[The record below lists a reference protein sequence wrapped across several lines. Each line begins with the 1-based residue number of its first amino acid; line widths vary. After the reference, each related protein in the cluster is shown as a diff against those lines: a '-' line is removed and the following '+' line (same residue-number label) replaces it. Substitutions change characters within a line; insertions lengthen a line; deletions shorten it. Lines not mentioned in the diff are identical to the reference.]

1 MLFNEMLVNTTI
13 KLLDANRVPALMGE
27 PGIGKSSFVEDVARR
42 TNTRCFTLPCNLLA
56 DKADLT
62 GARLVLDEKTGIWSQ
77 KFFPHSVISQA
88 INYAKGNPNE
98 QPILFLDEIN
108 RTTSDVT
115 SGTLTLVTLRRIG
128 DEDLPKNLRIIVAGN
143 DKGNVTALDDA
154 SVSRFAII
162 NVAPDASTL
171 IEVLGKNL
179 NPWVKIVLE
188 KHPETIFVKNTNEQV
203 VADGQ
208 DDDDDDDN
216 ATVSVFDLFDGTE
229 EIRPFATPR
238 TIDGVS
244 QYLNV
249 LSFEEVASLM
259 ATPSTTRDGRH
270 VSYLQEVIEGLTGN
284 TSFTTLLMG
293 VISDELS
300 KGSTGNN
307 NAQRVVKPRI
317 YSDLKE
323 AAKTSVDAVNQVV
336 ATMTDNDASGCFV
349 FAMYEREDNAV
360 IIQAL
365 NARLEKLEQNHINDL
380 IVLWSSG
387 ALYSKNCELFKELS
401 NGLALKINTVI
412 AAMGLD

>member
-1 MLFNEMLVNTTI
+1 MLFNEMLVTTTI
-13 KLLDANRVPALMGE
+13 KLLDANQVPALIGE

-42 TNTRCFTLPCNLLA
+42 TNTRCFTLPCNMLA

-62 GARLVLDEKTGIWSQ
+62 GARLVLDEKTGVWSQ
-77 KFFPHSVISQA
+77 KFFPHSTISKA
-88 INYAKGNPNE
+88 IRYAEANPNE

-115 SGTLTLVTLRRIG
+115 SGTLTLVTLRSIG

-171 IEVLGKNL
+171 IEVLDKNL
-179 NPWVKIVLE
+179 HPCVKTVLE
-188 KHPETIFVKNTNEQV
+188 KHPETVFVKNTNEQA

-208 DDDDDDDN
+208 DDDDDDN

-238 TIDGVS
+238 TIDSVS
-244 QYLNV
+244 RYLNV
-249 LSFEEVASLM
+249 LSFEEIASLM

-270 VSYLQEVIEGLTGN
+270 VSYLQEVIEGMTGN

-317 YSDLKE
+317 YGELKE

-360 IIQAL
+360 IIKAL
-365 NARLEKLEQNHINDL
+365 NERLTNLAQNHINDFIL
-380 IVLWSSG
+380 LLSSG
-387 ALYSKNCELFKELS
+387 ALYAKNCETVNRLDH
-401 NGLALKINTVI
+401 GLAKQLNMFIE
-412 AAMGLD
+412 AMNLD

>member
-1 MLFNEMLVNTTI
+1 MLFNEMLVTTTI
-13 KLLDANRVPALMGE
+13 KLLDANRVPALIGE

-42 TNTRCFTLPCNLLA
+42 TNTRCFTLPCNMLA

-62 GARLVLDEKTGIWSQ
+62 GARLVLDEKTGVWSQ
-77 KFFPHSVISQA
+77 KFFPHSTISKA
-88 INYAKGNPNE
+88 IRYAEANPNE

-115 SGTLTLVTLRRIG
+115 SGTLTLVTLRSIG

-171 IEVLGKNL
+171 IEVLDKNL
-179 NPWVKIVLE
+179 HPCVKTVLE
-188 KHPETIFVKNTNEQV
+188 KHPETVFVKNTNEQA

-208 DDDDDDDN
+208 DDDDDDN

-249 LSFEEVASLM
+249 LSFEEIASLM

-270 VSYLQEVIEGLTGN
+270 VSYLQEVIEGMTGN

-317 YSDLKE
+317 YSELKE

-336 ATMTDNDASGCFV
+336 ATMTNNDASGCFV
-349 FAMYEREDNAV
+349 FAMYEREDNHV

-365 NARLEKLEQNHINDL
+365 NERLTNLAQNHINDFIL
-380 IVLWSSG
+380 LLSSG
-387 ALYSKNCELFKELS
+387 ALHKKNCETINRLDH
-401 NGLALKINTVI
+401 GLAKQLNMFIE
-412 AAMGLD
+412 AMNLD

>member
-1 MLFNEMLVNTTI
+1 MLFNEMLVDTTI
-13 KLLDANRVPALMGE
+13 DLLEAGRVPALMGE

-77 KFFPHSVISQA
+77 KFFPHDIISQA
-88 INYAKGNPNE
+88 ISYAKNNPNE

-128 DEDLPKNLRIIVAGN
+128 NEDLPKNLRIIVAGN

-154 SVSRFAII
+154 SISRFAII

-171 IEVLGKNL
+171 IEILGDNL
-179 NPWVKIVLE
+179 HPWVKKVLE
-188 KHPETIFVKNTNEQV
+188 KHPETVFVKNTNEQIAV
-203 VADGQ
+203 DGQ
-208 DDDDDDDN
+208 DDGDDD

-244 QYLNV
+244 RYLNV
-249 LSFEEVASLM
+249 LSFDKIVSLM
-259 ATPSTTRDGRH
+259 ATPSVTRDGRNI
-270 VSYLQEVIEGLTGN
+270 SYLQEVIEGLTGN

-293 VISDELS
+293 IISDELS
-300 KGSTGNN
+300 KGSTGTQ

-317 YSDLKE
+317 YDKLKE
-323 AAKTSVDAVNQVV
+323 ASKTSIDAINQVI

-349 FAMYEREDNAV
+349 FAMYEREDNTT

-365 NARLEKLEQNHINDL
+365 NERLDKLAQNHINKL

-387 ALYSKNCELFKELS
+387 ALYSKNCETVNCLDH
-401 NGLALKINTVI
+401 GLALKINTVI
-412 AAMGLD
+412 AAMDLD

>member
-1 MLFNEMLVNTTI
+1 MLFNEMLVDTTI
-13 KLLDANRVPALMGE
+13 DLLEAGRVPALMGE

-77 KFFPHSVISQA
+77 KFFPHDTISQA
-88 INYAKGNPNE
+88 ISYAKNNPNE

-128 DEDLPKNLRIIVAGN
+128 NEDLPKNLRIIVAGN

-171 IEVLGKNL
+171 IEVLGANL
-179 NPWVKIVLE
+179 HPWVKTLLE
-188 KHPETIFVKNTNEQV
+188 KHPETVFVKNNNEQV

-208 DDDDDDDN
+208 DDDDDDN

-244 QYLNV
+244 RYLNV
-249 LSFEEVASLM
+249 LSFDKIVSLM
-259 ATPSTTRDGRH
+259 ATPSVTRDGRNI
-270 VSYLQEVIEGLTGN
+270 SYLQEVIEGLTGN

-293 VISDELS
+293 IISDELS
-300 KGSTGNN
+300 KGSTGTQ

-317 YSDLKE
+317 YSDLKK
-323 AAKTSVDAVNQVV
+323 AAKTSIDAINQVI
-336 ATMTDNDASGCFV
+336 ATMSDNDASGCFV
-349 FAMYEREDNAV
+349 FAMYEREDNAS

-365 NARLEKLEQNHINDL
+365 NERLDKLEQNHINDL
-380 IVLWSSG
+380 IILWSSG
-387 ALYSKNCELFKELS
+387 ALYQKNCETVNQL
-401 NGLALKINTVI
+401 NHGLALKVNTVI
-412 AAMGLD
+412 AAMDLD

>member
-1 MLFNEMLVNTTI
+1 MLFNEMLVTTTI
-13 KLLDANRVPALMGE
+13 KLLDANRVPALIGE

-42 TNTRCFTLPCNLLA
+42 TNTRCFTLPCNMLA

-62 GARLVLDEKTGIWSQ
+62 GARLVLDEKTGVWSQ
-77 KFFPHSVISQA
+77 KFFPHSTISKA
-88 INYAKGNPNE
+88 IRYAEANPNE

-115 SGTLTLVTLRRIG
+115 SGTLTLVTLRSIG

-171 IEVLGKNL
+171 IEVLDKNL
-179 NPWVKIVLE
+179 HPWVKTVLE
-188 KHPETIFVKNTNEQV
+188 KHPETVFVKNTNEQA

-208 DDDDDDDN
+208 DDDDDDN

-249 LSFEEVASLM
+249 LSFEEIASLM

-270 VSYLQEVIEGLTGN
+270 VSYLQEVIEGMTGN

-317 YSDLKE
+317 YSELKE

-360 IIQAL
+360 IIKAL
-365 NARLEKLEQNHINDL
+365 NERLTNLAQNHINDFIL
-380 IVLWSSG
+380 LLSSG
-387 ALYSKNCELFKELS
+387 ALYAKNCETVNRLDH
-401 NGLALKINTVI
+401 GLAKQLNMFIE
-412 AAMGLD
+412 AMNLD

>member
-77 KFFPHSVISQA
+77 KFFPHDTISQA
-88 INYAKGNPNE
+88 INYAKNNPNE

-128 DEDLPKNLRIIVAGN
+128 NEDLPKNLRIIVAGN

-171 IEVLGKNL
+171 IEVLDKSL
-179 NPWVKIVLE
+179 HPWVKTVLE
-188 KHPETIFVKNTNEQV
+188 KHPETVFVKNTNEQV

-208 DDDDDDDN
+208 DDDNDDN

-270 VSYLQEVIEGLTGN
+270 VSYLQEVIEGMTGN

-300 KGSTGNN
+300 KGSTGTQNT
-307 NAQRVVKPRI
+307 QRVVKPRI
-317 YSDLKE
+317 YSELKE

-336 ATMTDNDASGCFV
+336 ATMTNNDASGCFV

-365 NARLEKLEQNHINDL
+365 NERLTNLAQNHINDFIL
-380 IVLWSSG
+380 LLSSG
-387 ALYSKNCELFKELS
+387 ALYAKNCETVNRLDH
-401 NGLALKINTVI
+401 GLAKQLNMFIE
-412 AAMGLD
+412 AMNLD

>member
-42 TNTRCFTLPCNLLA
+42 TNTQCFTLPCNLLA

-88 INYAKGNPNE
+88 INYAKNNPNE

-128 DEDLPKNLRIIVAGN
+128 DENLPKNLRIIVAGN

-171 IEVLGKNL
+171 IEVLGKSL
-179 NPWVKIVLE
+179 HPYVKTVLE
-188 KHPETIFVKNTNEQV
+188 KHPETVFVKNTNEQV

-208 DDDDDDDN
+208 DDDDDN

-293 VISDELS
+293 VISDELG

-317 YSDLKE
+317 YSELKE

-360 IIQAL
+360 IIKAL
-365 NARLEKLEQNHINDL
+365 NERLTNLAQNHINDFIL
-380 IVLWSSG
+380 LLSSG
-387 ALYSKNCELFKELS
+387 ALYAKNCETVNRLDH
-401 NGLALKINTVI
+401 GLAKQLNMFIE
-412 AAMGLD
+412 AMNLD

>member
-1 MLFNEMLVNTTI
+1 MLFNEMLVDTTI
-13 KLLDANRVPALMGE
+13 DLLEAGRVPALMGE

-62 GARLVLDEKTGIWSQ
+62 GARLVLDEQTGIWSQ
-77 KFFPHSVISQA
+77 KFFPHDTISQA
-88 INYAKGNPNE
+88 ISYAKNNPNE

-128 DEDLPKNLRIIVAGN
+128 NEDLPKNLRIIVAGN

-154 SVSRFAII
+154 SISRFAII

-171 IEVLGKNL
+171 IEILGDNL
-179 NPWVKIVLE
+179 HPWVKKVLE
-188 KHPETIFVKNTNEQV
+188 KHPETVFVKNTNEQIAV
-203 VADGQ
+203 DGQ
-208 DDDDDDDN
+208 DDEDDD

-244 QYLNV
+244 RYLNV
-249 LSFEEVASLM
+249 LSFDKIVSLM
-259 ATPSTTRDGRH
+259 ATPSVTRDGRSI
-270 VSYLQEVIEGLTGN
+270 SYLQEVIEGLTGN

-293 VISDELS
+293 IISDELS
-300 KGSTGNN
+300 KGSTGTQ

-317 YSDLKE
+317 YDKLKE
-323 AAKTSVDAVNQVV
+323 ASKTSIDAINQVI

-349 FAMYEREDNAV
+349 FAMYEREDNTA

-365 NARLEKLEQNHINDL
+365 NERLDKLAQNHINEL

-387 ALYSKNCELFKELS
+387 ALYSKNCETVNCLDH
-401 NGLALKINTVI
+401 GLALKINTVI
-412 AAMGLD
+412 AAMDLD

>member
-1 MLFNEMLVNTTI
+1 MLFNELLVTTTI
-13 KLLDANRVPALMGE
+13 KLLDANRVPALIGE

-42 TNTRCFTLPCNLLA
+42 TNTRCFTLPCNMLA

-62 GARLVLDEKTGIWSQ
+62 GARLVLDEKTGVWSQ
-77 KFFPHSVISQA
+77 KFFPHSTISKA
-88 INYAKGNPNE
+88 IRYAEANPNE

-115 SGTLTLVTLRRIG
+115 SGTLTLVTLRSIG

-171 IEVLGKNL
+171 IEVLDKNL
-179 NPWVKIVLE
+179 HPCVKTVLE
-188 KHPETIFVKNTNEQV
+188 KHPETVFVKNTNEQA

-208 DDDDDDDN
+208 DDDDDDN

-249 LSFEEVASLM
+249 LSFEEIASLM

-270 VSYLQEVIEGLTGN
+270 VSYLQEIIEGMTGN

-317 YSDLKE
+317 YSELKE

-365 NARLEKLEQNHINDL
+365 NERLTNLAQNHINDFIL
-380 IVLWSSG
+380 LLSSG
-387 ALYSKNCELFKELS
+387 ALYAKNCETVNRLDH
-401 NGLALKINTVI
+401 GLAKQLNMFIE
-412 AAMGLD
+412 AMNLD

>member
-1 MLFNEMLVNTTI
+1 MLFNEMLVTTTI
-13 KLLDANRVPALMGE
+13 KLLDANRVPALIGE

-42 TNTRCFTLPCNLLA
+42 TNTRCFTLPCNMLA

-62 GARLVLDEKTGIWSQ
+62 GARLVLDEKTGVWSQ
-77 KFFPHSVISQA
+77 KFFPHSTISKA
-88 INYAKGNPNE
+88 IRYAEANPNE

-115 SGTLTLVTLRRIG
+115 SGTLTLVTLRCIG

-171 IEVLGKNL
+171 IEVLGQNL
-179 NPWVKIVLE
+179 HPCVKTVLE

-208 DDDDDDDN
+208 DDDDDDN

-249 LSFEEVASLM
+249 LSFEEIASLM

-270 VSYLQEVIEGLTGN
+270 VSYLQEVIEGMTGN

-317 YSDLKE
+317 YSELKE

-365 NARLEKLEQNHINDL
+365 NERLTNLAQNHIDDFIL
-380 IVLWSSG
+380 LLSSG
-387 ALYSKNCELFKELS
+387 ALYAKNCETVNRLDH
-401 NGLALKINTVI
+401 GLAKQLNMFIE
-412 AAMGLD
+412 AMNLD

>member
-1 MLFNEMLVNTTI
+1 MLFNEMLVTTTI
-13 KLLDANRVPALMGE
+13 KLLDANRVPALIGE

-42 TNTRCFTLPCNLLA
+42 TNTRCFTLPCNMLA

-62 GARLVLDEKTGIWSQ
+62 GARLVLDEKTGVWSQ
-77 KFFPHSVISQA
+77 KFFPHSTISKA
-88 INYAKGNPNE
+88 IRYAEANPNE

-115 SGTLTLVTLRRIG
+115 SGTLTLVTLRSIG

-171 IEVLGKNL
+171 IEVLDKNL
-179 NPWVKIVLE
+179 HPCVKTVLE
-188 KHPETIFVKNTNEQV
+188 KHPETVFVKNTNEQT

-208 DDDDDDDN
+208 DDDDDDN

-249 LSFEEVASLM
+249 LSFEEIASLM

-270 VSYLQEVIEGLTGN
+270 VSYLQEVIEGMTGN

-317 YSDLKE
+317 YSELKE

-360 IIQAL
+360 IIKAL
-365 NARLEKLEQNHINDL
+365 NERLTNLAQNHINDFIL
-380 IVLWSSG
+380 LLSSG
-387 ALYSKNCELFKELS
+387 ALYAKNCETVNRLDH
-401 NGLALKINTVI
+401 GLAKQLNMFIE
-412 AAMGLD
+412 AMNLD

>member
-1 MLFNEMLVNTTI
+1 MLFNELLVTTTV

-77 KFFPHSVISQA
+77 KFFPHDTISQA
-88 INYAKGNPNE
+88 INYAKNNPNE

-128 DEDLPKNLRIIVAGN
+128 NEDLPKNLRIIVAGN
-143 DKGNVTALDDA
+143 DRGNITALDDA

-171 IEVLGKNL
+171 IEVLGKSL
-179 NPWVKIVLE
+179 HPYVKTVLE
-188 KHPETIFVKNTNEQV
+188 KHPETVFVKNTNEQV

-208 DDDDDDDN
+208 DDDDDDN

-259 ATPSTTRDGRH
+259 ATPSKTRDGRH

-317 YSDLKE
+317 YSELKE

-336 ATMTDNDASGCFV
+336 ATMTNNDASGCFV

-365 NARLEKLEQNHINDL
+365 NERLNNLAQNHINDFIL
-380 IVLWSSG
+380 LLSSG
-387 ALYSKNCELFKELS
+387 ALYAKNCETVNRLDH
-401 NGLALKINTVI
+401 GLAKQLNMFIE
-412 AAMGLD
+412 AMNLN

>member
-1 MLFNEMLVNTTI
+1 MLFNELLVTTTV

-62 GARLVLDEKTGIWSQ
+62 GARLVLDEKTGVWSQ
-77 KFFPHSVISQA
+77 KFFPHSTISKA
-88 INYAKGNPNE
+88 IRYAEANPNE

-115 SGTLTLVTLRRIG
+115 SGTLTLVTLRSIG

-154 SVSRFAII
+154 SISRFAII

-171 IEVLGKNL
+171 IEVLDKNL
-179 NPWVKIVLE
+179 HPCVKTVLE
-188 KHPETIFVKNTNEQV
+188 KHPETVFVKNTNEQA

-208 DDDDDDDN
+208 DDDDDDN
-216 ATVSVFDLFDGTE
+216 ATVSIFDLFDGTE

-249 LSFEEVASLM
+249 LSFEEIASLM

-270 VSYLQEVIEGLTGN
+270 VSYLQEVIEGMTGN

-317 YSDLKE
+317 YNELKE

-360 IIQAL
+360 IIKAL
-365 NARLEKLEQNHINDL
+365 NERLTNLAQNHINDFIL
-380 IVLWSSG
+380 LLSSG
-387 ALYSKNCELFKELS
+387 ALYAKNCETVNRLDH
-401 NGLALKINTVI
+401 GLAKQLNMFIE
-412 AAMGLD
+412 AMNLD

>member
-1 MLFNEMLVNTTI
+1 MLFNELLVTTTI
-13 KLLDANRVPALMGE
+13 KLLDANRVPALIGE

-42 TNTRCFTLPCNLLA
+42 TNTRCFTLPCNMLA

-62 GARLVLDEKTGIWSQ
+62 GARLVLDEKTGVWSQ
-77 KFFPHSVISQA
+77 KFFPHSTISKA
-88 INYAKGNPNE
+88 IRYAEANPNE

-115 SGTLTLVTLRRIG
+115 SGTLTLVTLRSIG

-171 IEVLGKNL
+171 IEVLDKNL
-179 NPWVKIVLE
+179 HPWVKTVLE
-188 KHPETIFVKNTNEQV
+188 KHPETVFVKNTNEQAI
-203 VADGQ
+203 ADGQ
-208 DDDDDDDN
+208 DDDDDDN

-249 LSFEEVASLM
+249 LSFEEIASLM

-270 VSYLQEVIEGLTGN
+270 VSYLQEVIEGMTGN

-317 YSDLKE
+317 YGELKE

-365 NARLEKLEQNHINDL
+365 NERLNNLAQNHINDFIL
-380 IVLWSSG
+380 LLSSG
-387 ALYSKNCELFKELS
+387 ALYAKNCETVNRLDH
-401 NGLALKINTVI
+401 GLAKQLNMFIE
-412 AAMGLD
+412 AMNLD

>member
-1 MLFNEMLVNTTI
+1 MLFNELLVTTTI
-13 KLLDANRVPALMGE
+13 KLLDANRVPALIGE

-42 TNTRCFTLPCNLLA
+42 TNTRCFTLPCNMLA

-62 GARLVLDEKTGIWSQ
+62 GARLVLDEKTGVWSQ
-77 KFFPHSVISQA
+77 KFFPHSTISKA
-88 INYAKGNPNE
+88 IRYAEANPNE

-115 SGTLTLVTLRRIG
+115 SGTLTLVTLRSIG

-171 IEVLGKNL
+171 IEVLDKNL
-179 NPWVKIVLE
+179 HPCVKTVLE
-188 KHPETIFVKNTNEQV
+188 KHPETVFVKNTNEQA

-208 DDDDDDDN
+208 DDDDDDN

-249 LSFEEVASLM
+249 LSFEEIASLM

-270 VSYLQEVIEGLTGN
+270 VSYLQEVIEGMTGN

-317 YSDLKE
+317 YSELKE

-365 NARLEKLEQNHINDL
+365 NERLTNLAQNHINDFIL
-380 IVLWSSG
+380 LLSSG
-387 ALYSKNCELFKELS
+387 ALYAKNCETVNRLDH
-401 NGLALKINTVI
+401 GLAKQLNMFIE
-412 AAMGLD
+412 AMNLD

>member
-1 MLFNEMLVNTTI
+1 MLFNEMLVDTTI
-13 KLLDANRVPALMGE
+13 DLLEAGRVPALMGE

-77 KFFPHSVISQA
+77 KFFPHDTISQA
-88 INYAKGNPNE
+88 IGYAKNNPNE

-128 DEDLPKNLRIIVAGN
+128 NEDLPKNLRIIVAGN

-154 SVSRFAII
+154 SISRFAII

-171 IEVLGKNL
+171 IEILGDNL
-179 NPWVKIVLE
+179 HPWVKKVLE
-188 KHPETIFVKNTNEQV
+188 KHPETVFVKNTNEQIAV
-203 VADGQ
+203 DGQ
-208 DDDDDDDN
+208 DDEDDD

-244 QYLNV
+244 RYLNV
-249 LSFEEVASLM
+249 LSFDKIVSLM
-259 ATPSTTRDGRH
+259 ATPSVTRDGRNI
-270 VSYLQEVIEGLTGN
+270 SYLQEVIEGLTGN

-293 VISDELS
+293 IISDELS
-300 KGSTGNN
+300 KGSTGTQ

-317 YSDLKE
+317 YDKLKE
-323 AAKTSVDAVNQVV
+323 ASKTSIDAINQVI

-349 FAMYEREDNAV
+349 FAMYEREDNTA

-365 NARLEKLEQNHINDL
+365 NERLDKLAQNHINEL

-387 ALYSKNCELFKELS
+387 ALYSKNCETVNCL
-401 NGLALKINTVI
+401 NHGLALKINTVI
-412 AAMGLD
+412 DAMDLD

>member
-42 TNTRCFTLPCNLLA
+42 TNTQCFTLPCNLLA

-88 INYAKGNPNE
+88 INYAKNNPNE

-128 DEDLPKNLRIIVAGN
+128 DENLPKNLRIIVAGN

-171 IEVLGKNL
+171 IEVLGKSL
-179 NPWVKIVLE
+179 HPYVKTVLE
-188 KHPETIFVKNTNEQV
+188 KHPETVFVKNTNEQV

-208 DDDDDDDN
+208 DDDDDN

-293 VISDELS
+293 VISDELG

-317 YSDLKE
+317 YSELKE

-360 IIQAL
+360 IIKAL
-365 NARLEKLEQNHINDL
+365 NERLTNLAQNHINDFIL
-380 IVLWSSG
+380 LLSSR
-387 ALYSKNCELFKELS
+387 ALYATNCETVNRLDH
-401 NGLALKINTVI
+401 GLAKQLNMFIE
-412 AAMGLD
+412 AMNLD

>member
-1 MLFNEMLVNTTI
+1 MLFNELLVTTTI
-13 KLLDANRVPALMGE
+13 KLLDANRVPALIGE

-42 TNTRCFTLPCNLLA
+42 TNTKCFTLPCNMLA

-62 GARLVLDEKTGIWSQ
+62 GARLVLDEKTGVWSQ
-77 KFFPHSVISQA
+77 KFFPHSTISKA
-88 INYAKGNPNE
+88 IRYAEANPNE

-115 SGTLTLVTLRRIG
+115 SGTLTLVTLRSIG

-143 DKGNVTALDDA
+143 DKGNVIALDDA

-171 IEVLGKNL
+171 IEVLDKNL
-179 NPWVKIVLE
+179 HPWVKTVLE
-188 KHPETIFVKNTNEQV
+188 KHPETVFVKNTNEQAI
-203 VADGQ
+203 ADGQ
-208 DDDDDDDN
+208 DDDDDDN

-249 LSFEEVASLM
+249 LSFEEIASLM

-270 VSYLQEVIEGLTGN
+270 VSYLQEVIEGMTGN

-317 YSDLKE
+317 YGELKE

-365 NARLEKLEQNHINDL
+365 NERLNNLAQNHINDFIL
-380 IVLWSSG
+380 LLSSG
-387 ALYSKNCELFKELS
+387 ALYAKNCETVNRLDH
-401 NGLALKINTVI
+401 GLAKQLNMFIE
-412 AAMGLD
+412 AMNLD

>member
-1 MLFNEMLVNTTI
+1 MLFNEMLVDTTI
-13 KLLDANRVPALMGE
+13 DLLEAGRVPALMGE

-77 KFFPHSVISQA
+77 KFFPHDTISQA
-88 INYAKGNPNE
+88 ISYAKNNPNE

-128 DEDLPKNLRIIVAGN
+128 NEDLPKNLRIIVAGN

-154 SVSRFAII
+154 SISRFAII

-171 IEVLGKNL
+171 IEILGDNL
-179 NPWVKIVLE
+179 HPWVKKVLE
-188 KHPETIFVKNTNEQV
+188 KHPETVFVKNTNEQIAV
-203 VADGQ
+203 DGQ
-208 DDDDDDDN
+208 DDEGDD
-216 ATVSVFDLFDGTE
+216 AMVSVFDLFDGTE

-244 QYLNV
+244 RYLNV
-249 LSFEEVASLM
+249 LSFDKIVSLM
-259 ATPSTTRDGRH
+259 ATPSVTRDGRSI
-270 VSYLQEVIEGLTGN
+270 SYLQEVIEGLTGN

-293 VISDELS
+293 IISDELS
-300 KGSTGNN
+300 KGSTGTQ

-317 YSDLKE
+317 YDKLKE
-323 AAKTSVDAVNQVV
+323 ASKTSIDAINQVI

-349 FAMYEREDNAV
+349 FAMYEREDNTA

-365 NARLEKLEQNHINDL
+365 NERLDKLAQNHINEL

-387 ALYSKNCELFKELS
+387 ALYSKNCETVNCLDH
-401 NGLALKINTVI
+401 GLALKINTVI
-412 AAMGLD
+412 TAMDLD

>member
-42 TNTRCFTLPCNLLA
+42 TNTQCFTLPCNLLA

-62 GARLVLDEKTGIWSQ
+62 GARLVLDGKTGVWSQ

-88 INYAKGNPNE
+88 IEYAKGNPNE

-171 IEVLGKNL
+171 IEVLDKNL
-179 NPWVKIVLE
+179 HPWVKTVLE
-188 KHPETIFVKNTNEQV
+188 KHPETVFVKNTNEQA

-208 DDDDDDDN
+208 DDDDDDN

-249 LSFEEVASLM
+249 LTFEEVASLM

-307 NAQRVVKPRI
+307 NAHRVVKPRI
-317 YSDLKE
+317 YGELKK
-323 AAKTSVDAVNQVV
+323 AATTSIDAVNQVV

-349 FAMYEREDNAV
+349 FAMYEREDNHV

-365 NARLEKLEQNHINDL
+365 NARLDKLEQSHINDL

-387 ALYSKNCELFKELS
+387 ALYKKNCETLMHLS
-401 NGLALKINTVI
+401 DGVALKINMVI
-412 AAMGLD
+412 ADMGID

>member
-1 MLFNEMLVNTTI
+1 MLFNEMLVDTTI
-13 KLLDANRVPALMGE
+13 DLLEAGRVPALMGE

-77 KFFPHSVISQA
+77 KFFPHDTISQA
-88 INYAKGNPNE
+88 IGYAKNNPNE

-128 DEDLPKNLRIIVAGN
+128 NEDLPKNLRIIVAGN

-154 SVSRFAII
+154 SISRFAII

-171 IEVLGKNL
+171 IEILGDNL
-179 NPWVKIVLE
+179 HPWVKKVLE
-188 KHPETIFVKNTNEQV
+188 KHPETVFVKNTNEQIAV
-203 VADGQ
+203 DGQ
-208 DDDDDDDN
+208 DDGDDDD
-216 ATVSVFDLFDGTE
+216 TVSVFDLFDGTE

-244 QYLNV
+244 RYLNV
-249 LSFEEVASLM
+249 LSFDKIVSLM
-259 ATPSTTRDGRH
+259 ATPSVTRDGRNI
-270 VSYLQEVIEGLTGN
+270 SYLQEVIEGLTGN

-293 VISDELS
+293 IISDELS
-300 KGSTGNN
+300 KGSTGTQ

-317 YSDLKE
+317 YDKLKE
-323 AAKTSVDAVNQVV
+323 ASKTSIDAINQVI

-349 FAMYEREDNAV
+349 FAMYEREDNTT

-365 NARLEKLEQNHINDL
+365 NERLDKLAQNHINEL

-387 ALYSKNCELFKELS
+387 ALYSKNCETVNCLDH
-401 NGLALKINTVI
+401 GLALKINTVI
-412 AAMGLD
+412 AAMDLD

>member
-1 MLFNEMLVNTTI
+1 MLFNELLVTTTV

-77 KFFPHSVISQA
+77 KFFPHDTISQA
-88 INYAKGNPNE
+88 INYAKDNPNE

-128 DEDLPKNLRIIVAGN
+128 NEDLPKNLRIIVAGN
-143 DKGNVTALDDA
+143 DRGNITALDDA

-171 IEVLGKNL
+171 IEVLGKSL
-179 NPWVKIVLE
+179 HPYVKTVLE
-188 KHPETIFVKNTNEQV
+188 KHPETVFVKNTNEQV

-208 DDDDDDDN
+208 DDDDDDN

-270 VSYLQEVIEGLTGN
+270 VSYLQEVIEGMTGN

-317 YSDLKE
+317 YSELKE

-365 NARLEKLEQNHINDL
+365 NERLNNLAQNHINDFIL
-380 IVLWSSG
+380 LLSSG
-387 ALYSKNCELFKELS
+387 ALYAKNCETVNRLDH
-401 NGLALKINTVI
+401 GLAKQLNMFIE
-412 AAMGLD
+412 AMNLD

>member
-1 MLFNEMLVNTTI
+1 MLFNELLVTTTI
-13 KLLDANRVPALMGE
+13 KLLDANRVPALIGE

-42 TNTRCFTLPCNLLA
+42 TNTRCFTLPCNMLA

-62 GARLVLDEKTGIWSQ
+62 GARLVLDEKTGVWSQ
-77 KFFPHSVISQA
+77 KFFPHSTISKA
-88 INYAKGNPNE
+88 IRYAEANPNE

-115 SGTLTLVTLRRIG
+115 SGTLTLVTLRSIG

-162 NVAPDASTL
+162 NVAPDASTF
-171 IEVLGKNL
+171 IEVLDKNL
-179 NPWVKIVLE
+179 HPCVKTVLE
-188 KHPETIFVKNTNEQV
+188 KHPETVFVKNTNEQA

-208 DDDDDDDN
+208 DDDDDDN

-249 LSFEEVASLM
+249 LSFEEIASLM

-270 VSYLQEVIEGLTGN
+270 VSYLQEIIEGMTGN

-317 YSDLKE
+317 YSELKE

-336 ATMTDNDASGCFV
+336 ANMTDNDASGCFV

-365 NARLEKLEQNHINDL
+365 NERLTNLAQNHINDFIL
-380 IVLWSSG
+380 LLSSG
-387 ALYSKNCELFKELS
+387 ALYAKNCETVNRLDH
-401 NGLALKINTVI
+401 GLAKQLNMFIE
-412 AAMGLD
+412 AMNLD

>member
-42 TNTRCFTLPCNLLA
+42 TNTQCFTLPCNLLA

-62 GARLVLDEKTGIWSQ
+62 GARLVLDEKTGVWSQ
-77 KFFPHSVISQA
+77 KFFPHSTISKA
-88 INYAKGNPNE
+88 IRYAEANPNE

-171 IEVLGKNL
+171 IEVLGKSL
-179 NPWVKIVLE
+179 HPYVKTVLE
-188 KHPETIFVKNTNEQV
+188 KHPETVFVKNTNEQV

-208 DDDDDDDN
+208 DDDDDDN

-307 NAQRVVKPRI
+307 NTQRVVKPRI
-317 YSDLKE
+317 YSELKE

-365 NARLEKLEQNHINDL
+365 NERLTNLAQNHINDFIL
-380 IVLWSSG
+380 LLSSG
-387 ALYSKNCELFKELS
+387 ALYAKNCETVNRLDH
-401 NGLALKINTVI
+401 GLAKQLNMFIE
-412 AAMGLD
+412 AMNLD

>member
-1 MLFNEMLVNTTI
+1 MLFNEMLVDTTI
-13 KLLDANRVPALMGE
+13 DLLEAGRVPALMGE

-62 GARLVLDEKTGIWSQ
+62 GARLVLDEQNGIWSQ
-77 KFFPHSVISQA
+77 KFFPHDTISQA
-88 INYAKGNPNE
+88 ISYAKNNQNE

-128 DEDLPKNLRIIVAGN
+128 NEDLPKNLRIIVAGN

-154 SVSRFAII
+154 SISRFAII

-171 IEVLGKNL
+171 IEILGDNL
-179 NPWVKIVLE
+179 HPWVKKVLE
-188 KHPETIFVKNTNEQV
+188 KHPETVFVKNTNEQIAV
-203 VADGQ
+203 DGQ
-208 DDDDDDDN
+208 DDGDDDD
-216 ATVSVFDLFDGTE
+216 TVSVFDLFDGTE

-244 QYLNV
+244 RYLNV
-249 LSFEEVASLM
+249 LSFDKIASLM
-259 ATPSTTRDGRH
+259 ATPSVTRDGRNI
-270 VSYLQEVIEGLTGN
+270 SYLQEVIEGLTGN

-293 VISDELS
+293 IISDELS
-300 KGSTGNN
+300 KGSTGTQ

-317 YSDLKE
+317 YDKLKE
-323 AAKTSVDAVNQVV
+323 ASKTSIDAINQVI

-349 FAMYEREDNAV
+349 FAMYEREDNTT

-365 NARLEKLEQNHINDL
+365 NERLDKLAQNHINEL

-387 ALYSKNCELFKELS
+387 ALYSKNCETVNCLDH
-401 NGLALKINTVI
+401 GLALKINTVI
-412 AAMGLD
+412 AAMDLD

>member
-1 MLFNEMLVNTTI
+1 MLFNEMLVDTTI
-13 KLLDANRVPALMGE
+13 DLLEAGRVPALMGE
-27 PGIGKSSFVEDVARR
+27 PGIGKSSFVEDVAKR

-77 KFFPHSVISQA
+77 KFFPHDTISQA
-88 INYAKGNPNE
+88 ISYAKNNPNE

-128 DEDLPKNLRIIVAGN
+128 NEDLPKNLRIIVAGN

-154 SVSRFAII
+154 SISRFAII

-171 IEVLGKNL
+171 IEILGDNL
-179 NPWVKIVLE
+179 HPWVKKVLE
-188 KHPETIFVKNTNEQV
+188 KHPETVFVKNTNEQIAV
-203 VADGQ
+203 DGQ
-208 DDDDDDDN
+208 DDEDDD

-244 QYLNV
+244 RYLNV
-249 LSFEEVASLM
+249 LSFDKIVSLM
-259 ATPSTTRDGRH
+259 ATPSVTRDGRNI
-270 VSYLQEVIEGLTGN
+270 SYLQEVIEGLTGN

-293 VISDELS
+293 IISNELS
-300 KGSTGNN
+300 KGSIGTQ
-307 NAQRVVKPRI
+307 NAKRVVKPRI
-317 YSDLKE
+317 YDKLKE
-323 AAKTSVDAVNQVV
+323 ASKTSIDAINQVI

-349 FAMYEREDNAV
+349 FAMYEREDNTT

-365 NARLEKLEQNHINDL
+365 NERLDKLAQNHINEL

-387 ALYSKNCELFKELS
+387 ALYSKNCETVNCLDH
-401 NGLALKINTVI
+401 GLALKINTVI
-412 AAMGLD
+412 AAMDLD

>member
-1 MLFNEMLVNTTI
+1 MLFNELLVTTTI
-13 KLLDANRVPALMGE
+13 KLLDANRVPALIGE

-42 TNTRCFTLPCNLLA
+42 TNTRCFTLPCNMLV

-62 GARLVLDEKTGIWSQ
+62 GARLVLDEKTGVWSQ
-77 KFFPHSVISQA
+77 KFFPHSTISKA
-88 INYAKGNPNE
+88 IRYAEANPNE

-115 SGTLTLVTLRRIG
+115 SGTLTLVTLRSIG

-171 IEVLGKNL
+171 IEVLDKNL
-179 NPWVKIVLE
+179 HPCVKTVLE
-188 KHPETIFVKNTNEQV
+188 KHPETVFVKNTNEQA

-208 DDDDDDDN
+208 DDDDDDN
-216 ATVSVFDLFDGTE
+216 ATVSIFDLFDGTE

-249 LSFEEVASLM
+249 LSFEEIASLM

-270 VSYLQEVIEGLTGN
+270 VSYLQEIIEGMTGN

-317 YSDLKE
+317 YSELKE

-365 NARLEKLEQNHINDL
+365 NERLTNLAQNHINDFIL
-380 IVLWSSG
+380 LLSSG
-387 ALYSKNCELFKELS
+387 ALYAKNCETVNRLDH
-401 NGLALKINTVI
+401 GLAKQLNMFIE
-412 AAMGLD
+412 AMNLD

>member
-1 MLFNEMLVNTTI
+1 MLFNEMLVDTTI
-13 KLLDANRVPALMGE
+13 DLLEAGRVPALMGE

-62 GARLVLDEKTGIWSQ
+62 GARLVLDETTGIWSQ
-77 KFFPHSVISQA
+77 KFFPHDTISQA
-88 INYAKGNPNE
+88 ISYAKNNPNE

-128 DEDLPKNLRIIVAGN
+128 NEDLPKNLRIIVAGN

-154 SVSRFAII
+154 SISRFAII

-171 IEVLGKNL
+171 IEILGDNL
-179 NPWVKIVLE
+179 HPWVKKVLE
-188 KHPETIFVKNTNEQV
+188 KHPETVFVKNTNEQIAV
-203 VADGQ
+203 DGQ
-208 DDDDDDDN
+208 DDGDDD

-244 QYLNV
+244 RYLNV
-249 LSFEEVASLM
+249 LSFDKIVSLM
-259 ATPSTTRDGRH
+259 ATPSVTRDGRNI
-270 VSYLQEVIEGLTGN
+270 SYLQEVIEGLTGN

-293 VISDELS
+293 IISDELS
-300 KGSTGNN
+300 KGSTGTQ

-317 YSDLKE
+317 YDKLKE
-323 AAKTSVDAVNQVV
+323 ASKTSIDAINRVI

-349 FAMYEREDNAV
+349 FAMYEREDNTT

-365 NARLEKLEQNHINDL
+365 NERLDKLAQNHINEL

-387 ALYSKNCELFKELS
+387 ALYSKNCETVNCLDH
-401 NGLALKINTVI
+401 GLALKINTVI
-412 AAMGLD
+412 AAMDLD

>member
-1 MLFNEMLVNTTI
+1 MLFNELLVTTTI
-13 KLLDANRVPALMGE
+13 KLLDANRVPALIGE

-42 TNTRCFTLPCNLLA
+42 TNTRCFTLPCNMLA

-62 GARLVLDEKTGIWSQ
+62 GARLVLDEKTGVWSQ
-77 KFFPHSVISQA
+77 KFFPHSTISKA
-88 INYAKGNPNE
+88 IRYAEANPNE

-115 SGTLTLVTLRRIG
+115 SGTLTLVTLRSIG

-143 DKGNVTALDDA
+143 DKGNITALDDA

-171 IEVLGKNL
+171 IEVLGQNL
-179 NPWVKIVLE
+179 HPCVKTVLE
-188 KHPETIFVKNTNEQV
+188 KHPETIFVKNTNEQA

-208 DDDDDDDN
+208 DDDDDDN

-249 LSFEEVASLM
+249 LSFEEIASLM

-270 VSYLQEVIEGLTGN
+270 VSYLQEVIEGMTGN

-293 VISDELS
+293 AISDELS

-317 YSDLKE
+317 YGELKE

-365 NARLEKLEQNHINDL
+365 NERLTNLAQNHINDFIL
-380 IVLWSSG
+380 LLSSG
-387 ALYSKNCELFKELS
+387 ALYAKNCETVNRLDH
-401 NGLALKINTVI
+401 GLAKQLNMFIE
-412 AAMGLD
+412 AMNLD

>member
-1 MLFNEMLVNTTI
+1 MLFNEMLVDTTI
-13 KLLDANRVPALMGE
+13 DLLEAGRVPALMGE

-77 KFFPHSVISQA
+77 KFFPHDTISQA
-88 INYAKGNPNE
+88 ISYAKNNPNE

-128 DEDLPKNLRIIVAGN
+128 NEDLPKNLRIIVAGN

-154 SVSRFAII
+154 SISRFAII

-171 IEVLGKNL
+171 IEVLDDNL
-179 NPWVKIVLE
+179 HPWVKKVLE
-188 KHPETIFVKNTNEQV
+188 KHPETVFVKNTNEQIAV
-203 VADGQ
+203 NGQ
-208 DDDDDDDN
+208 DDEDDD

-244 QYLNV
+244 RYLNV
-249 LSFEEVASLM
+249 LSFDKIASLM
-259 ATPSTTRDGRH
+259 ATPSVTRDGRNI
-270 VSYLQEVIEGLTGN
+270 SYLQEVIEGLTGN

-293 VISDELS
+293 IISDELS
-300 KGSTGNN
+300 KGSTGTQ

-317 YSDLKE
+317 YDKLKE
-323 AAKTSVDAVNQVV
+323 ASKTSIDAINQVI

-349 FAMYEREDNAV
+349 FAMYEREDNTT
-360 IIQAL
+360 IIRAL
-365 NARLEKLEQNHINDL
+365 NERLDKLAQNHINEL

-387 ALYSKNCELFKELS
+387 ALYSKNCETVNCLDH
-401 NGLALKINTVI
+401 GLALKINTVI
-412 AAMGLD
+412 AAMDLD

>member
-1 MLFNEMLVNTTI
+1 MLFNEMLVDTTI
-13 KLLDANRVPALMGE
+13 DLLEAGRVPALMGE

-77 KFFPHSVISQA
+77 KFFPHDTISQA
-88 INYAKGNPNE
+88 ISYAKNNPNE

-128 DEDLPKNLRIIVAGN
+128 NEDLPKNLRIIVAGN

-154 SVSRFAII
+154 SISRFAII

-171 IEVLGKNL
+171 IEILGDNL
-179 NPWVKIVLE
+179 HPWVKKVLE
-188 KHPETIFVKNTNEQV
+188 KHPETVFVKNTNEQIAV
-203 VADGQ
+203 DGQ
-208 DDDDDDDN
+208 DDEDDD

-244 QYLNV
+244 RYLNV
-249 LSFEEVASLM
+249 LSFDKIVSLM
-259 ATPSTTRDGRH
+259 ATPSVTRDGRSI
-270 VSYLQEVIEGLTGN
+270 SYLQEVIEGLTGN

-293 VISDELS
+293 IISDELS
-300 KGSTGNN
+300 KGSTGTQ

-317 YSDLKE
+317 YDKLKE
-323 AAKTSVDAVNQVV
+323 ASKTSIDAINQVIT
-336 ATMTDNDASGCFV
+336 TMTDNDASGCFV
-349 FAMYEREDNAV
+349 FAMYEREDNTT

-365 NARLEKLEQNHINDL
+365 NERLDKLAQNHINEL

-387 ALYSKNCELFKELS
+387 ALYSKNCETVNCLDH
-401 NGLALKINTVI
+401 GLALKINTVI
-412 AAMGLD
+412 AAMDLD

>member
-1 MLFNEMLVNTTI
+1 MLFNELLVTTTV

-77 KFFPHSVISQA
+77 KFFPHDTISQA
-88 INYAKGNPNE
+88 INYAKDNPNE

-128 DEDLPKNLRIIVAGN
+128 NEDLPKNLRIIVAGN
-143 DKGNVTALDDA
+143 DKGNITALDDA

-171 IEVLGKNL
+171 IEVLGQNL
-179 NPWVKIVLE
+179 HPCVKTVLE

-208 DDDDDDDN
+208 DDDDDDN

-249 LSFEEVASLM
+249 LSFEEIASLM

-270 VSYLQEVIEGLTGN
+270 VSYLQEVIEGMTGN

-317 YSDLKE
+317 YGELKE

-365 NARLEKLEQNHINDL
+365 NERLNNLAQNHINDFIL
-380 IVLWSSG
+380 LLSSG
-387 ALYSKNCELFKELS
+387 ALYAKNCETVNRLDH
-401 NGLALKINTVI
+401 GLAKQLNMFIE
-412 AAMGLD
+412 AMNLD

>member
-1 MLFNEMLVNTTI
+1 MLFNEMLVTTTI
-13 KLLDANRVPALMGE
+13 KLLDANRVPALIGE

-42 TNTRCFTLPCNLLA
+42 TNTRCFTLPCNMLA

-62 GARLVLDEKTGIWSQ
+62 GARLVLDEKTGVWSQ

-88 INYAKGNPNE
+88 IEYAKGNPNE

-115 SGTLTLVTLRRIG
+115 SGTLTLVTLRSIG
-128 DEDLPKNLRIIVAGN
+128 DEELPKNLRIIVAGN

-171 IEVLGKNL
+171 IEVLGQNL
-179 NPWVKIVLE
+179 HPCVKTVLE

-208 DDDDDDDN
+208 DDNDDDN
-216 ATVSVFDLFDGTE
+216 TTVSVFDLFDGTE

-238 TIDGVS
+238 TIDSVS

-249 LSFEEVASLM
+249 LSFEEIASLM

-270 VSYLQEVIEGLTGN
+270 VSYLQEVIEGMTGN

-317 YSDLKE
+317 YSELKE

-349 FAMYEREDNAV
+349 FAIYEREDNAV

-365 NARLEKLEQNHINDL
+365 NERLNNLAQNHINDFIL
-380 IVLWSSG
+380 LLSSG
-387 ALYSKNCELFKELS
+387 ALYAKNCETVNRLDH
-401 NGLALKINTVI
+401 GLAKQLNMFIEAVN
-412 AAMGLD
+412 LD

>member
-1 MLFNEMLVNTTI
+1 MLFNEMLVTTTI
-13 KLLDANRVPALMGE
+13 KLLDANRVPALIGE

-42 TNTRCFTLPCNLLA
+42 TNTRCFTLPCNMLA

-62 GARLVLDEKTGIWSQ
+62 GARLVLDEKTGVWSQ
-77 KFFPHSVISQA
+77 KFFPHSTISKA
-88 INYAKGNPNE
+88 IRYAEANPNE

-115 SGTLTLVTLRRIG
+115 SGTLTLVTLRSIG

-171 IEVLGKNL
+171 IEVLDKNL
-179 NPWVKIVLE
+179 HPCVKTVLE
-188 KHPETIFVKNTNEQV
+188 KHPETVFVKNTNEQA

-208 DDDDDDDN
+208 DDDDDDN

-244 QYLNV
+244 RYLNV
-249 LSFEEVASLM
+249 LSFEEIASLM

-270 VSYLQEVIEGLTGN
+270 VSYLQEVIEGMTGN

-317 YSDLKE
+317 YGELKE

-360 IIQAL
+360 IIKAL
-365 NARLEKLEQNHINDL
+365 NERLTNLAQNHINDFIL
-380 IVLWSSG
+380 LLSSG
-387 ALYSKNCELFKELS
+387 ALYAKNCETVNRLDH
-401 NGLALKINTVI
+401 GLAKQLNMFIE
-412 AAMGLD
+412 AMNLD

>member
-1 MLFNEMLVNTTI
+1 MLFNELLVTTTV
-13 KLLDANRVPALMGE
+13 KLLDANRVPALMSE

-77 KFFPHSVISQA
+77 KFFPHDTISQA
-88 INYAKGNPNE
+88 INYAKDNPNE

-128 DEDLPKNLRIIVAGN
+128 NEDLPKNLRIIVAGN
-143 DKGNVTALDDA
+143 DKGNITALDDA

-171 IEVLGKNL
+171 IEVLGQNL
-179 NPWVKIVLE
+179 HPCVKTVLE

-208 DDDDDDDN
+208 DDDDDDN

-249 LSFEEVASLM
+249 LSFEEIASLM

-270 VSYLQEVIEGLTGN
+270 VSYLQEVIEGMTGN

-317 YSDLKE
+317 YSELKE

-360 IIQAL
+360 IIKAL
-365 NARLEKLEQNHINDL
+365 NERLTNLAQNHINDFIL
-380 IVLWSSG
+380 LLSSG
-387 ALYSKNCELFKELS
+387 ALYAKNCETVNRLDH
-401 NGLALKINTVI
+401 GLAKQLNMFIE
-412 AAMGLD
+412 AMNLD

>member
-1 MLFNEMLVNTTI
+1 MLFNEMLVDTTI
-13 KLLDANRVPALMGE
+13 DLLEAGRVPALMGE

-77 KFFPHSVISQA
+77 KFFPHDTISQA
-88 INYAKGNPNE
+88 ISYAKNNPNE

-128 DEDLPKNLRIIVAGN
+128 NEDLPKNLRIIVAGN

-154 SVSRFAII
+154 SISRFAII

-171 IEVLGKNL
+171 IEILGDNL
-179 NPWVKIVLE
+179 HPWVKKVLE
-188 KHPETIFVKNTNEQV
+188 KHPETVFVKNTNEQIAV
-203 VADGQ
+203 DGQ
-208 DDDDDDDN
+208 DDEDDD

-244 QYLNV
+244 RYLNI
-249 LSFEEVASLM
+249 LSFDKIASLM
-259 ATPSTTRDGRH
+259 ATPSVTRDGRNI
-270 VSYLQEVIEGLTGN
+270 SYLQEVIEGLTGN

-293 VISDELS
+293 IISDELS
-300 KGSTGNN
+300 KGSTETQ
-307 NAQRVVKPRI
+307 NAQRVAKPRI
-317 YSDLKE
+317 YDKLKE
-323 AAKTSVDAVNQVV
+323 ASKTSIDAINQVI

-349 FAMYEREDNAV
+349 FAMYEREDNTT

-365 NARLEKLEQNHINDL
+365 NERLDKLAQNHINEL

-387 ALYSKNCELFKELS
+387 ALYSKNCETVNCLDH
-401 NGLALKINTVI
+401 GLALKINTVI
-412 AAMGLD
+412 AAMDLD

>member
-13 KLLDANRVPALMGE
+13 KLLNAKRVPALMGE

-42 TNTRCFTLPCNLLA
+42 TNTQCFTLPCNLLA

-62 GARLVLDEKTGIWSQ
+62 GARLVLDEKTGVWSQ
-77 KFFPHSVISQA
+77 KFFPHSTISKA
-88 INYAKGNPNE
+88 IRYAEANPNE

-154 SVSRFAII
+154 SVSRFAIL

-171 IEVLGKNL
+171 IEVLDKNL
-179 NPWVKIVLE
+179 HPLVKTVLE
-188 KHPETIFVKNTNEQV
+188 KHPETVFVKNTNEQV

-208 DDDDDDDN
+208 DDDDDEN

-244 QYLNV
+244 QFLNE

-270 VSYLQEVIEGLTGN
+270 ISYLQEVIEGMTGN

-317 YSDLKE
+317 YGELKE

-365 NARLEKLEQNHINDL
+365 NERLNNLAQNHINDFIL
-380 IVLWSSG
+380 LLSSG
-387 ALYSKNCELFKELS
+387 ALYAKNCETVNRLDH
-401 NGLALKINTVI
+401 GLAKQLNMFIE
-412 AAMGLD
+412 AMNLD

>member
-1 MLFNEMLVNTTI
+1 MLFNEMLVDTTI
-13 KLLDANRVPALMGE
+13 DLLEAGRVPALMGE

-77 KFFPHSVISQA
+77 KFFPHDTISQA
-88 INYAKGNPNE
+88 IGYAKNNPNE

-128 DEDLPKNLRIIVAGN
+128 NEDLPKNLRIIVAGN

-154 SVSRFAII
+154 SISRFAII

-171 IEVLGKNL
+171 IEILGDNL
-179 NPWVKIVLE
+179 HPWVKKVLE
-188 KHPETIFVKNTNEQV
+188 KHPETVFVKNTNEQIAV
-203 VADGQ
+203 DGQ
-208 DDDDDDDN
+208 DDEDDA

-244 QYLNV
+244 RYLNV
-249 LSFEEVASLM
+249 LSFDKIVSLM
-259 ATPSTTRDGRH
+259 ATPSVTRDGRNI
-270 VSYLQEVIEGLTGN
+270 SYLQEVIEGLTGN

-293 VISDELS
+293 IISDELS
-300 KGSTGNN
+300 KGSTGTQ

-317 YSDLKE
+317 YDKLKE
-323 AAKTSVDAVNQVV
+323 ASKTSIDAINQVI

-349 FAMYEREDNAV
+349 FAMYEREDNTT

-365 NARLEKLEQNHINDL
+365 NERLDKLAQNHINEL

-387 ALYSKNCELFKELS
+387 ALYSKNCETVNCLDH
-401 NGLALKINTVI
+401 GLALKINTVI
-412 AAMGLD
+412 AAMDLD